1 MAAVTSP
8 PLLALVALADEAD
21 GVRVSDWLEAR
32 GYDVSTCTSVADVRQ
47 CVDAMQRVDLVV
59 TDARLPDGDAHE
71 VLVLAG
77 MLMPFPYCVVV
88 VSSATTSEDAFML
101 AQAGTRALLERPLDS
116 AMLEHALPRESLVPP
131 PLDRVV
137 RAYIGQVDLAELQ
150 RRVCAAALRQA
161 LALGGTRSGAARLL
175 KVTRQA
181 VQQMMRA
188 EADGNAEGSAESSDG
203 PPAKPAGRRR
213 RAVSRTPKA

>member
-1 MAAVTSP
+1 MVAISSP

-21 GVRVSDWLEAR
+21 GARVSEWLETR
-32 GYDVSTCTSVADVRQ
+32 GYDVSTCGSVADVRQ
-47 CVDAMQRVDLVV
+47 CVDAMQRVDVV
-59 TDARLPDGDAHE
+59 ITDAQLPDGDAHE

-77 MLMPFPYCVVV
+77 MLMPFPYCAVV
-88 VSSATTSEDAFML
+88 VSSTTTSEDAFML

-116 AMLEHALPRESLVPP
+116 AMLERALPRDSLVPP

-150 RRVCAAALRQA
+150 RLVCAAALHQA

-181 VQQMMRA
+181 VQQMMRS
-188 EADGNAEGSAESSDG
+188 EADGDVEDSAESPDST
-203 PPAKPAGRRR
+203 PAEPAGGRR
-213 RAVSRTPKA
+213 RAVSATPKA